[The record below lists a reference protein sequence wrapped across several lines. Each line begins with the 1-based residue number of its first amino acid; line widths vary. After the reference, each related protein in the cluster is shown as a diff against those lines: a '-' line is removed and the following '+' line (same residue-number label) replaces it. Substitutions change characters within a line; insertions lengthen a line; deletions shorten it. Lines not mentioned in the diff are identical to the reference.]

1 MVEFIKVT
9 AKTPYGD
16 TNDYLFMG
24 DLDDHD
30 DETRFLKFLVDCC
43 DDCAD
48 RFSAPDEWDPKEWRD
63 QTCAMWEPMETT
75 RTSFGNGIFDNAF
88 FPPHF

>member
-1 MVEFIKVT
+1 MVEFIKIT

-16 TNDYLFMG
+16 TAEYLFMG
-24 DLDDHD
+24 DLDNHD
-30 DETRFLKFLVDCC
+30 DQKRFTKFMLDCC

-48 RFSAPDEWDPKEWRD
+48 RFSAPDEWDPKDWRD
-63 QTCAMWEPMETT
+63 QTCAMWEPMETK
-75 RTSFGNGIFDNAF
+75 RTSFGDNFFDNVF